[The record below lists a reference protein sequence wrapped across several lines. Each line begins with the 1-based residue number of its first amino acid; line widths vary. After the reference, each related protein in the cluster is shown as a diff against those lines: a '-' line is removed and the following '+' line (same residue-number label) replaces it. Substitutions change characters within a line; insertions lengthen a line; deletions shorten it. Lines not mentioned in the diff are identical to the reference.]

1 MDGAALRIAGLW
13 AAWLLVMLFHVELG
27 LMPLF
32 HGASVTIESQVSP
45 RLLPR
50 LFTAMFLYF
59 LIPVLAMVLALHAAT
74 EPGSWSG
81 QSPWRA
87 AQFWLSVLYSLT
99 NLIHWIADI
108 KIPDSRVDQVLLMGV
123 LSAIGL
129 GINLEAWRW
138 WQL

>member
-59 LIPVLAMVLALHAAT
+59 LIPVLAMVLAL
-74 EPGSWSG
+74 S
-81 QSPWRA
+81 
-87 AQFWLSVLYSLT
+87 LVL
-99 NLIHWIADI
+99 
-108 KIPDSRVDQVLLMGV
+108 
-123 LSAIGL
+123 
-129 GINLEAWRW
+129 
-138 WQL
+138 